1 MLRFSKLKICSSYR
15 PSFTL
20 GVSMNETN
28 SNNAGKSNNKNGT
41 EISKEGK
48 LEHSSTKNTDL
59 TLEH

>member
-1 MLRFSKLKICSSYR
+1 
-15 PSFTL
+15 
-20 GVSMNETN
+20 MNETN